1 MKPFKFKLND
11 KVKLKETSEFAN
23 GANNNPIDT
32 IGTVIEVRDTSLFRL
47 HLVVKWPNGQEN
59 VYDHKDLYPASGSLK
74 VLYMIGYE
82 DEIDNKRVF
91 ATEEEAI
98 ANSQYIELDSN
109 KSVTKEVNYFNK
121 KMYVPENT
129 KYIAMDNSGTIYAYT
144 KKPYIIDDRS
154 LWSSN
159 DYYVFI
165 GEATSTN
172 IDWKKS
178 LRQVA

>member
-1 MKPFKFKLND
+1 MKKFKLND

-23 GANNNPIDT
+23 GANNNPVDT
-32 IGTVIEVRDTSLFRL
+32 IGTVIEVRDWAGCLP
-47 HLVVKWPNGQEN
+47 LVVKWANDYEN
-59 VYDHKDLYPASGSLK
+59 AYNHEDLYSASESLK
-74 VLYMIGYE
+74 VLYMIGSE

-98 ANSQYIELDSN
+98 TNSQYIELDSN

-165 GEATSTN
+165 GEAASTN
-172 IDWKKS
+172 VDWKKS